1 MNSDTKNGK
10 IGAEAKLEVELGL
23 AKVGSEISE
32 FGQNLFLAAPF
43 QIFDREVEDRVRSRC
58 SFECCKA
65 RIFEDCFN

>member
-10 IGAEAKLEVELGL
+10 IGAEAEVGVGL

-43 QIFDREVEDRVRSRC
+43 QIFDREVEDRV
-58 SFECCKA
+58 ELQL
-65 RIFEDCFN
+65 RIL